1 MDERKRIVRDGYD
14 KIARAYLEARDVAGA
29 DIPLLA
35 DLIARLPRD
44 ARVLD
49 AGCGAGVPVTRLL
62 GEVARVI
69 AVDISQA
76 QLRLARQ
83 HVPSAALV
91 CADIAAPGFQDASF
105 DAICS
110 YYAVI
115 HVPRDE
121 HPALLRNFH
130 RILKPHG
137 YVLLT
142 MGRGETAG
150 SVESDWFGAPMYWS
164 HYDSATNVRLLGECG
179 FAVLWSKDVSDNLDA
194 GAAHTF
200 LLAQKED

>member
-14 KIARAYLEARDVAGA
+14 QMARAYLESRDVAGA
-29 DIPLLA
+29 DVLLLA
-35 DLIARLPRD
+35 DLIDRLPRD

-62 GEVARVI
+62 GEAARVTG
-69 AVDISQA
+69 VDISQA

-91 CADIAAPGFQDASF
+91 CADIGAPGFREASF
-105 DAICS
+105 DGICS

-121 HPALLRNFH
+121 HPALVRNFH

-137 YVLLT
+137 YLLLT
-142 MGRGETAG
+142 MGCGDSAG
-150 SVESDWFGAPMYWS
+150 AVEADWFGAPMYWS

-200 LLAQKED
+200 LLAQRED

>member
-14 KIARAYLEARDVAGA
+14 QIARAYLEARDVAGA
-29 DIPLLA
+29 DILLLA

-62 GEVARVI
+62 SQHARVI

-91 CADIAAPGFQDASF
+91 CADIGAPGFQDASF

-130 RILKPHG
+130 RLLKPHG
-137 YVLLT
+137 YLLLT
-142 MGRGETAG
+142 MGCGDSAG
-150 SVESDWFGAPMYWS
+150 AVEADWFGATMYWS
-164 HYDSATNVRLLGECG
+164 HYDSATNLRLLDQCG
-179 FAVLWSKDVSDNLDA
+179 FAVLWSKDVSDKLDA

-200 LLAQKED
+200 ILAQKED